1 MAWAKRP
8 AAIHNLVRKS
18 HTDGEENMRGRRFG
32 VGALIAV
39 ALVLAG
45 ASGGGAAP
53 AEVWFAEISP
63 LTGPLSF
70 VGVDNRQGVDAA
82 VREIN
87 ARGGIKGR
95 RVRVQLFDDGSNPSQ
110 AVSQMNR
117 VADDDKFLGVIGSG
131 FSSSGLAVAPI
142 VEREKIPY
150 ISMASS
156 VAQVSPAKPYYYMTT
171 ATSRLFAYSMAFQL
185 RKRGIRRI
193 ALMADNAGFGREG
206 ARNVDE
212 LASRFGFQIVE
223 RIIFPLSATTFQAEL
238 SRVKNSNAQ
247 ALWIWNATT
256 LAVTITKEARQL
268 RLPQR
273 LVLTGGNA
281 SSLYLGPACPQN
293 ANAVINSYLGPVA
306 RFLPKRNPSRPIAL
320 KVDRAL
326 GKGGSTFNYDGYTGV
341 MMFRAAMLKSG
352 FSRTAINN
360 ALESRLRGFVG
371 PGGRYYYTAR
381 NHSGL
386 GLRSMVVSK
395 IARCKMVPIENL
407 KRRY

>member
-1 MAWAKRP
+1 MK
-8 AAIHNLVRKS
+8 
-18 HTDGEENMRGRRFG
+18 GRRFG
-32 VGALIAV
+32 VTGLAAV
-39 ALVLAG
+39 ALVLLSAG
-45 ASGGGAAP
+45 SGSGAP
-53 AEVWFAEISP
+53 AGDVWLAEISP

-70 VGVDNRQGVDAA
+70 VGVDNRQGVDVA
-82 VREIN
+82 VKEIN
-87 ARGGIKGR
+87 RKGGIKGR

-110 AVSQMNR
+110 AVSHMNK

-156 VAQVSPAKPYYYMTT
+156 VAQVTPAKPYYFMTT
-171 ATSRLFAYSMAFQL
+171 ATSRLFAYSLAFQL
-185 RKRGIRRI
+185 RKAKIRRI
-193 ALMADNAGFGREG
+193 ALMADNGGFGREG

-212 LASRFGFQIVE
+212 LASRFGFQVVE
-223 RIIFPLSATTFQAEL
+223 RIIFPLTSTTFQAEL

-293 ANAVINSYLGPVA
+293 ANALINSYLGPVA
-306 RFLPKRNPSRPIAL
+306 RFLPKRNPSRAIAL

-326 GKGGSTFNYDGYTGV
+326 RKGGSTFNYDGYTGV

-360 ALESRLRGFVG
+360 ALENRMRGFVG
-371 PGGRYYYTAR
+371 PGGRYYYTKE

>member
-1 MAWAKRP
+1 MK
-8 AAIHNLVRKS
+8 
-18 HTDGEENMRGRRFG
+18 GRRFG
-32 VGALIAV
+32 VAALAAV
-39 ALVLAG
+39 TLVLLSAG
-45 ASGGGAAP
+45 AGSSAPGGD
-53 AEVWFAEISP
+53 VWLAEISP

-82 VREIN
+82 VKEIN
-87 ARGGIKGR
+87 ARGGIRGR

-110 AVSQMNR
+110 AVSHMNR

-142 VEREKIPY
+142 VDREKIPY

-156 VAQVSPAKPYYYMTT
+156 VAQVTPAKPFYYMTT
-171 ATSRLFAYSMAFQL
+171 ATSRLFAYSLAFQL
-185 RKRGIRRI
+185 RKLKITRI
-193 ALMADNAGFGREG
+193 ALMADNGGFGREG
-206 ARNVDE
+206 VRNVKE
-212 LASRFGFQIVE
+212 LASRFGFRIVE
-223 RIIFPLSATTFQAEL
+223 EIIFPLTSTTFQAEL

-293 ANAVINSYLGPVA
+293 ANALINSYLGPVA
-306 RFLPKRNPSRPIAL
+306 RFLPRRNPSRAIAL

-326 GKGGSTFNYDGYTGV
+326 RKGGSTFNYDGYTGV

-352 FSRTAINN
+352 FTRTAINN
-360 ALESRLRGFVG
+360 ALENRLRGFVG
-371 PGGRYYYTAR
+371 PGGRYYYSKQ

>member
-1 MAWAKRP
+1 MR
-8 AAIHNLVRKS
+8 IQSQHR
-18 HTDGEENMRGRRFG
+18 EENMRGRRFG
-32 VGALIAV
+32 VAALTAV
-39 ALVLAG
+39 TLVLAG
-45 ASGGGAAP
+45 AGGGGAAP

-110 AVSQMNR
+110 AVSHMNK

-171 ATSRLFAYSMAFQL
+171 ATSRLFAYSLAYQL
-185 RKRGIRRI
+185 RKQGVKRI
-193 ALMADNAGFGREG
+193 ALMADNGGFGREG

-212 LASRFGFQIVE
+212 LARRFGFTIVE
-223 RIIFPLSATTFQAEL
+223 RIIFPLTSTTFQAEL

-247 ALWIWNATT
+247 VLWLWNATT
-256 LAVTITKEARQL
+256 LAVTITKEAKQL
-268 RLPQR
+268 GLRQR

-281 SSLYLGPACPQN
+281 SVTYLQPACPQN
-293 ANAVINSYLGPVA
+293 ANALINSYLGPVA
-306 RFLPKRNPSRPIAL
+306 RYLPRRNPSRAIAL
-320 KVDRAL
+320 KVDRL
-326 GKGGSTFNYDGYTGV
+326 LRKQGSTFNYDGYTAIS
-341 MMFRAAMLKSG
+341 MFRAAIVKSG
-352 FSRTAINN
+352 FSRSAINST
-360 ALESRLRGFVG
+360 LENRMRGFVG
-371 PGGRYYYTAR
+371 PGGRYYYSPG

-386 GLRSMVVSK
+386 GLKSMVVSK

-407 KRRY
+407 KKRR

>member
-1 MAWAKRP
+1 MK
-8 AAIHNLVRKS
+8 
-18 HTDGEENMRGRRFG
+18 GRRFG
-32 VGALIAV
+32 VTGLAAV
-39 ALVLAG
+39 ALVLLSAG
-45 ASGGGAAP
+45 SGSGAP
-53 AEVWFAEISP
+53 AGDVWLAEISP

-70 VGVDNRQGVDAA
+70 VGVDNRQGVDVA
-82 VREIN
+82 VKEIN
-87 ARGGIKGR
+87 RKGGIKGR

-110 AVSQMNR
+110 AVSHMNK

-156 VAQVSPAKPYYYMTT
+156 VAQVTPAKPYYFMTT
-171 ATSRLFAYSMAFQL
+171 ATSRLFAYSLAFQL
-185 RKRGIRRI
+185 RKAKIRRV
-193 ALMADNAGFGREG
+193 ALMADNGGFGREG

-212 LASRFGFQIVE
+212 LASRFGFQVVE
-223 RIIFPLSATTFQAEL
+223 RIIFPLTSTTFQAEL

-293 ANAVINSYLGPVA
+293 ANALINSYLGPVA
-306 RFLPKRNPSRPIAL
+306 RFLPKRNPSRAIAL

-326 GKGGSTFNYDGYTGV
+326 RKGGSTFNYDGYTGV

-360 ALESRLRGFVG
+360 ALENRMRGFVG
-371 PGGRYYYTAR
+371 PGGRYYYTKE

-395 IARCKMVPIENL
+395 IARCKMVPVENL